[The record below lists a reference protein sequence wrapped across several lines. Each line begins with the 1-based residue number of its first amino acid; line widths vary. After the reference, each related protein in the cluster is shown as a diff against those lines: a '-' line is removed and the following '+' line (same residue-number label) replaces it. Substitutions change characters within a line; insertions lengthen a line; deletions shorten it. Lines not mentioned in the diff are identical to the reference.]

1 MQQTMTLQDGC
12 QNLAYCPNLPY
23 FTYMINIKFPS
34 GCNARW
40 YAWSYRPLKCKVE
53 WYLCWQVHHN
63 GFLSY
68 LILNIKRCRSQS
80 AGSSEGTL
88 SGLTLFC
95 HNRGAIHVKIKNKTL
110 SMIKLVELKTD

>member
-12 QNLAYCPNLPY
+12 QNLADCPNLPY

-63 GFLSY
+63 GFSSY
-68 LILNIKRCRSQS
+68 LILNINGVDRDQLAPLKEPYLDKHC
-80 AGSSEGTL
+80 
-88 SGLTLFC
+88 F
-95 HNRGAIHVKIKNKTL
+95 VKIEEL
-110 SMIKLVELKTD
+110 YMLRLKTKHFQ